1 MFKMHE
7 TRFNTLVYR
16 FNVPIESRD
25 HDGKSYQI
33 LSLSYFL
40 SIDSYNLLFKSKFM
54 FSIFFVEFLNFS
66 R

>member
-16 FNVPIESRD
+16 FNVPIESHD

-33 LSLSYFL
+33 LSLFYFL

-54 FSIFFVEFLNFS
+54 FSIFFVEF
-66 R
+66 